1 MYNENFLY
9 IPFIGQVCNFYPFL
23 NVAAVPVMCITIRN
37 NLLQIFGFDSKTEI
51 TKLKKGIWS
60 IGISLPT
67 IVVTLFLRDPQFL
80 VTYTGGLTGV
90 IILLLIPTIFVQ
102 MARKMDLESTFNAK
116 NFNKSNF
123 TSPLIPYLL
132 YLFSAVALGILIYG
146 IIRGGG
152 TH

>member
-1 MYNENFLY
+1 M
-9 IPFIGQVCNFYPFL
+9 FIGQVCNFYPFL

-37 NLLQIFGFDSKTEI
+37 NLLQILGFDSKTEI

-60 IGISLPT
+60 IGISLPA
-67 IVVTLFLRDPQFL
+67 IVVTLFLRDPQIL

-102 MARKMDLESTFNAK
+102 MARRMDLESTFNEK

-123 TSPLIPYLL
+123 TSPIIPYLL
-132 YLFSAVALGILIYG
+132 YIFSAVALGILIYG

-152 TH
+152 SH